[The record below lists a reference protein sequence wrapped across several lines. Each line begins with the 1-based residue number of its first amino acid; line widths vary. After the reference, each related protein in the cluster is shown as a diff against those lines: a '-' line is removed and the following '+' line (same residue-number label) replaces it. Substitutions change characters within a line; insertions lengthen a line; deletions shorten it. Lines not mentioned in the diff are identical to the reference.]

1 MGELT
6 QERGLP
12 LVELSIDP
20 RSATAVLISNG
31 ENYRVCNEVLTI
43 ASLMQFSTQLF
54 TNQADSLTISKLKKR
69 PQHGAIEGDH
79 ITLLNIFNNLYGGTK
94 SQAQKNGMCR
104 ELRLNQWAWDKA
116 NEVR

>member
-54 TNQADSLTISKLKKR
+54 SN
-69 PQHGAIEGDH
+69 
-79 ITLLNIFNNLYGGTK
+79 
-94 SQAQKNGMCR
+94 
-104 ELRLNQWAWDKA
+104 
-116 NEVR
+116 

>member
-1 MGELT
+1 MLDFEYFGKGPSRAGFIRSLDLLYNLGAIDAMGELT

-54 TNQADSLTISKLKKR
+54 TN
-69 PQHGAIEGDH
+69 
-79 ITLLNIFNNLYGGTK
+79 
-94 SQAQKNGMCR
+94 
-104 ELRLNQWAWDKA
+104 
-116 NEVR
+116 